1 MATQRGRVIL
11 VVLGVATAVSL
22 WRTAALERQKGHLSQ
37 AYTEA
42 QDVLGQVTQERDRLN
57 GELSTTRQT
66 MEAQVGQLAS
76 LQHELEEAGG
86 RLERTVAELA
96 SLQREQA
103 QLRSQ
108 NSSLSMRL
116 SAVTAEKAELE
127 QRLSSLKELKL
138 AIRDVQRK
146 IWQSRWASLRARI
159 EQRRREDQD
168 RLVSGN
174 RGYLIRDGKSTVSSA
189 ARLQVHVLEP
199 QSQ

>member
-22 WRTAALERQKGHLSQ
+22 WRTVALERQKGRLSQ

-57 GELSTTRQT
+57 GELSTARQT
-66 MEAQVGQLAS
+66 VEGQAGQLAS
-76 LQHELEEAGG
+76 LQHELEEAEG

-96 SLQREQA
+96 SLQREQER
-103 QLRSQ
+103 LRSQ
-108 NSSLSMRL
+108 NSSLSMQL
-116 SAVTAEKAELE
+116 SALTAEKAKLE
-127 QRLSSLKELKL
+127 ERLSSLKELRL
-138 AIRDVQRK
+138 AIRDVKRK
-146 IWQSRWASLRARI
+146 IWQSRWASFRARI
-159 EQRRREDQD
+159 EQLRHEDQD
-168 RLVSGN
+168 RLASGN
-174 RGYLIRDGKSTVSSA
+174 RGYIIRDGKPTLSPA